1 MNLQGGNILE
11 KSKVIDNVK
20 GIKNIVDD
28 LSIKVWENPEIAGEE
43 RYASGLFKDI
53 LKNNGFS
60 IKVINNMEYAFIA
73 EFGSGHPV
81 IAVLGE
87 YDALAGMSQNLET
100 IHSPIVLN
108 GSGHGCG
115 HNLLGSAAL
124 GSVLAIKKY
133 MEETNKKGTIRFYGC
148 PEEETLIGKV
158 KMIKEGA
165 FEGCD
170 LALSWHP
177 MNANAAV
184 YNAYL
189 SNNSIKF
196 NFTGKS
202 AHAGATPHLG
212 RSALDAVELM
222 NVGANYL
229 REHVIDKARIHYTI
243 TKAGGPPNIVPK
255 EAESWYFVRAP
266 HRKDVEEITQRLYK
280 VADGAAMMTETAVEK
295 NLISGCYELLPND
308 TLFELTHKNMEEISG
323 PEYSEGD
330 LKFARDLQKSINTSQ
345 IQADMALYGQKGEE
359 LEDPVHQGV
368 VDKNAAKIVNIT
380 GSSDS
385 GDVSWIMPMNCFLT
399 ACFPWGVTPHSWQAT
414 ASAGSGIGLA
424 GMLYAAKLFTG
435 IMYDLLND
443 EELVRKAIDEFNE
456 RTKTNK
462 YLSPIS

>member
-1 MNLQGGNILE
+1 MD
-11 KSKVIDNVK
+11 KSKVINSIND
-20 GIKNIVDD
+20 IKHIVDG
-28 LSIKVWENPEIAGEE
+28 LSIKIWKNPEIAGEE
-43 RYASGLFKDI
+43 RYASSLFKNI
-53 LKNNGFS
+53 LKINGF
-60 IKVINNMEYAFIA
+60 KVKEVNNMEYAFIA

-87 YDALAGMSQNLET
+87 YDALAGLSQKVEP
-100 IHSPIVLN
+100 IHHPIVAN
-108 GSGHGCG
+108 GNGHGCG

-133 MEETNKKGTIRFYGC
+133 MEEDNKQGTIRFYGC
-148 PEEETLIGKV
+148 PEEETLTGKV

-177 MNANAAV
+177 MNSNTAV

-189 SNNSIKF
+189 SNNSVKF
-196 NFTGKS
+196 NFNGKS

-266 HRKDVEEITQRLYK
+266 HRKDVEEITERLYK
-280 VADGAAMMTETAVEK
+280 VADGAAMMTETSVER
-295 NLISGCYELLPND
+295 NLICGCYELLPND
-308 TLFELTHKNMEEISG
+308 SLFELTYKNMEEIGG
-323 PEYSEGD
+323 PEYSNED
-330 LKFARDLQKSINTSQ
+330 LQFAQELQKSINMSQ
-345 IQADMALYGQKGEE
+345 IQADMNLYGQHGEE
-359 LEDPVHQGV
+359 LKSPLHQGV
-368 VDKNAAKIVNIT
+368 VDKNLGKNVNIT

-424 GMLYAAKLFTG
+424 GMLYAAKIFTG
-435 IMYDLLND
+435 IMFDLLND
-443 EELVRKAIDEFNE
+443 EELVKKAVHEFNE
-456 RTKTNK
+456 RTMDNK
-462 YLSPIS
+462 YIIPIN

>member
-1 MNLQGGNILE
+1 ME
-11 KSKVIDNVK
+11 KSTVIDKVK
-20 GIKNIVDD
+20 DIKNIIDD

-43 RYASGLFKDI
+43 RYASSLFKDI
-53 LKNNGFS
+53 LKNNGFI
-60 IKVINNMEYAFIA
+60 IKEVNNMEYAFIA

-87 YDALAGMSQNLET
+87 YDALAGMSQKLEAV
-100 IHSPIVLN
+100 HNPLVPSGN
-108 GSGHGCG
+108 GHGCG

-133 MEETNKKGTIRFYGC
+133 MEEADKKGTIRFYGC

-184 YNAYL
+184 YKAYL

-202 AHAGATPHLG
+202 AHAGASPHLG

-280 VADGAAMMTETAVEK
+280 VADGAAMMTETSVEK
-295 NLISGCYELLPND
+295 KLISGCYELLPND

-323 PEYSEGD
+323 PEYSEKD
-330 LKFARDLQKSINTSQ
+330 LQFALDLQKSINASQ
-345 IQADMALYGQKGEE
+345 ILADMELYGQHGKE
-359 LEDPVHQGV
+359 LEAPLHQGL
-368 VDKNAAKIVNIT
+368 VDKNIGKNVNIT

-424 GMLYAAKLFTG
+424 GMLYATKIFTG
-435 IMYDLLND
+435 IMYDLLNY
-443 EELVRKAIDEFNE
+443 EELVKKAIAEFKE

-462 YLSPIS
+462 YRSPLS